1 MLLKRF
7 QNLQGQLKFEIE
19 IATEKH
25 CLKIANNL
33 INLTTNGKTYW
44 FLLIFL
50 SFFFFFLIIK
60 KILCIPP
67 IFDENKFSN

>member
-50 SFFFFFLIIK
+50 SFSFFLIIK

>member
-50 SFFFFFLIIK
+50 SFFFFF
-60 KILCIPP
+60 
-67 IFDENKFSN
+67 FFF

>member
-50 SFFFFFLIIK
+50 SFFSFF
-60 KILCIPP
+60 
-67 IFDENKFSN
+67 DY